1 MEEGGY
7 SASYVFLAV
16 TATVCLSVIQPF
28 VSPSSIFPGLCH
40 CVSRLDFL
48 IFRRLLGLLTSA
60 FCNYLLPVMM
70 NLTIFVSIIWD
81 VKKKAGGKS
90 RVMKREA
97 EMVLEI
103 TFGEY
108 TVVRQNEGWWKV
120 T

>member
-1 MEEGGY
+1 
-7 SASYVFLAV
+7 
-16 TATVCLSVIQPF
+16 
-28 VSPSSIFPGLCH
+28 
-40 CVSRLDFL
+40 
-48 IFRRLLGLLTSA
+48 
-60 FCNYLLPVMM
+60 MM

-108 TVVRQNEGWWKV
+108 TVVVRQNEGWWKV

>member
-1 MEEGGY
+1 
-7 SASYVFLAV
+7 
-16 TATVCLSVIQPF
+16 
-28 VSPSSIFPGLCH
+28 
-40 CVSRLDFL
+40 
-48 IFRRLLGLLTSA
+48 
-60 FCNYLLPVMM
+60 MM

-81 VKKKAGGKS
+81 VKKKAEGKS

-97 EMVLEI
+97 EIVLEI